1 MGIVNMS
8 TLLSYTPLLLQGV
21 YVTMAAWCVAGSIS
35 LVIGTCLGIAS
46 SQRIGSKPVI
56 IAIRIYSFITRGI
69 PAYVQILIGYFVIP
83 SITGLDI
90 SGFTA
95 ATCALGI
102 CASGYVTEIV
112 RGGINAIAQGQWDSC
127 YALGFSLSDT
137 VRHIILPQALKI
149 MTPSLIGEYEQLVK
163 STSLLAAIGVT
174 ELTRAGMNI
183 ISRELNPLP
192 VYCTIACFYLLF
204 SAIFNLLIIYCQQ
217 KNE

>member
-1 MGIVNMS
+1 M
-8 TLLSYTPLLLQGV
+8 T
-21 YVTMAAWCVAGSIS
+21 AWLVAGSIS

-46 SQRIGSKPVI
+46 SQRIGSKFTI
-56 IAIRIYSFITRGI
+56 IFIRIYSFITRGI

-112 RGGINAIAQGQWDSC
+112 RGGINAIPQGQWDSSHT
-127 YALGFSLSDT
+127 LGFSLPT
-137 VRHIILPQALKI
+137 TIRYIILPQALKI
-149 MTPSLIGEYEQLVK
+149 MMPSLIGEYEQLVK

-192 VYCTIACFYLLF
+192 VYCTIACFYLIF
-204 SAIFNLLIIYCQQ
+204 SAIFNLLIIYAQR
-217 KNE
+217 KNKY

>member
-1 MGIVNMS
+1 MS
-8 TLLSYTPLLLQGV
+8 NLLSYTPLFLQGIG
-21 YVTMAAWCVAGSIS
+21 VTMAAWLVAGTIS
-35 LVIGTCLGIAS
+35 LTIGTILGITSA
-46 SQRIGSKPVI
+46 QHVGSPAI
-56 IAIRIYSFITRGI
+56 ITVIRIYSFITRGI

-83 SITGLDI
+83 SLTGLDV

-102 CASGYVTEIV
+102 CASGYVTEIM
-112 RGGINAIAQGQWDSC
+112 RGGINAIPQGQWDSC
-127 YALGFSLSDT
+127 HTLGFSLPET
-137 VRHIILPQALKI
+137 IRFVILPQALKI

-174 ELTRAGMNI
+174 ELTRAGINI

-204 SAIFNLLIIYCQQ
+204 SAIFNLLIIYSQR
-217 KNE
+217 KNKSY